1 MASPMNAVGKAL
13 FTKLTGA
20 SSLTSLLS
28 AGTAGVFEN
37 VAQQNEDVPYVVF
50 NAQSP
55 STPLYAFGNAATVK
69 IEDIIYQ
76 VKGITEG
83 HSTAAGGTI
92 ADKINDALNGATL
105 TVSGYTCF
113 QVSRLQDIDYPEV
126 VQGGKRF
133 NHRGA
138 LYRVRAYSP

>member
-83 HSTAAGGTI
+83 HSAAPGGTI
-92 ADKINDALNGATL
+92 ADKINDTLNGATL
-105 TVSGYTCF
+105 TVTGYTSL
-113 QVSRLQDIDYPEV
+113 QISRIQDIDYPEV

-138 LYRVRAYSP
+138 LYRVRVFST

>member
-13 FTKLTGA
+13 FTKLAGA
-20 SSLTSLLS
+20 SSLTALLA

-37 VAQQNEDVPYVVF
+37 VAPQNEDVPYVVF

-55 STPLYAFGNAATVK
+55 STPLYAFGSATVK
-69 IEDIIYQ
+69 LEDAIYQ

-83 HSTAAGGTI
+83 HSAAAAGTI

-105 TVSGYTCF
+105 TITGYTSL
-113 QVSRLQDIDYPEV
+113 QIGRIQDIDYPEV

-138 LYRVRAYSP
+138 LYRVRAFST